1 MNLQRKLTL
10 MVTTVGVAFG
20 AGHFVQK
27 RAETRQPADNQL
39 PKITAL
45 APVAAGPEALAAP
58 ALDFRPPLPAEAAP
72 IEPTLPETNRIEA
85 KATPIAEPEPGPAP
99 APAPTAA
106 QTTLAAADPAELIP
120 SPPSVTTPPAS
131 LPVPVT
137 PNPVATT
144 PAAPAEVESPMVPA
158 TAPSATAETTEPAPE
173 MAQSCDVTFDL
184 VSQPGAMIGLTVLAP
199 CNPQERVVLW
209 HAGLAVTA
217 KTSSTGSLFT
227 SLPALTED
235 ATVEVR
241 FASGERVAQSI
252 QMPEAKD
259 FRRFAVQ
266 WQDADAFQLH
276 AFEGGAGYGQPG
288 HYSAAFTGTAGQGS
302 FVSILGDA
310 ATDLPLLAEVFTFGL
325 GRSAEVVVEASVTE
339 TTCGR
344 TIFGEMI
351 AAEAGKVDI
360 QDLTLAMPECEGLG
374 DILVLKNLM
383 QDMKLAA
390 AK

>member
-1 MNLQRKLTL
+1 MNVQRKLTL

-27 RAETRQPADNQL
+27 RAETRQSADSQPL
-39 PKITAL
+39 KITSL
-45 APVAAGPEALAAP
+45 APVAAGPEALAVP

-72 IEPTLPETNRIEA
+72 IEPALPETNRIEA
-85 KATPIAEPEPGPAP
+85 TATPIAEPEPSH
-99 APAPTAA
+99 APTPA
-106 QTTLAAADPAELIP
+106 QTTLAAADPAALVP
-120 SPPSVTTPPAS
+120 SATPPDALPVDALSVTVT
-131 LPVPVT
+131 PVP
-137 PNPVATT
+137 AAIT
-144 PAAPAEVESPMVPA
+144 PAAPAEVASPMVPA
-158 TAPSATAETTEPAPE
+158 AAPSEPAAAAEPAPE
-173 MAQSCDVTFDL
+173 REQSCNVTFDL
-184 VSQPGAMIGLTVLAP
+184 VAQPGAMIGLTVLAP

-209 HAGLAVTA
+209 HAGLAITA

-259 FRRFAVQ
+259 LRRFAVQ

-276 AFEGGAGYGQPG
+276 AFEGGASYGQPG

-310 ATDLPLLAEVFTFGL
+310 ATDLPLLAEVFTFGPDK
-325 GRSAEVVVEASVTE
+325 SAEVVVEASVTD

-360 QDLTLAMPECEGLG
+360 QDLTLAMPECDGLG

-390 AK
+390 AE